1 MKTAVLYARYSS
13 ANQTEQSIEGQ
24 VHVCEKYAAQNDI
37 QIVRR
42 YIDRAISG
50 TSDNR
55 PQFQQMIADSRNG
68 GFEIVLVYKLDRFA
82 RNRYDSAIYKKKL
95 RDNGIRVVSATEC
108 ITDSPEGIIME
119 GLLEAMDEYYSA
131 ELSRKM
137 KRGKE
142 ESFRKGYYLNH
153 VPPFGYKL
161 IDRRLAVDEATAP
174 IVPEIF
180 RSYLTGRKIGEIA
193 EDMNAK
199 GIPTAAGTRWKPM
212 DVSRLLHRRLYVGE
226 YAFGDFEGVMPCP
239 QIVERE
245 LYDAVQDYIAAAV
258 KRRRKRMDY
267 TYMLTGKLIC
277 ADCGKSVCGS
287 TSRQKHYYYCRHCES
302 ARAIDAD
309 YLHAKT
315 LAALDEY
322 LSEDKVAE
330 IAAAAYA
337 QYQQEEQVDERPAL
351 ERELRSVES
360 QIQNAV
366 NAILAGAALP
376 ELQDKITQLK
386 ERQAAIKQTLLETP
400 PEMPRLAEDHFRL
413 VLSEMARKSSAELFK
428 TVVGLVLLKGD
439 TVVICIN
446 LTDEANIPPLE
457 QILFSVT
464 DAPSSVTQ
472 NKITQIS
479 GWILIAA

>member
-1 MKTAVLYARYSS
+1 MKNAVLYARYSS
-13 ANQTEQSIEGQ
+13 NNQTEQSIEGQ
-24 VHVCEKYAAQNDI
+24 IHVCEKYAAQNDI
-37 QIVRR
+37 QIVRH

-55 PQFQQMIADSRNG
+55 PQFQQMIADSRHG
-68 GFEIVLVYKLDRFA
+68 DFEIVLVYKLDRFA

-95 RDNGIRVVSATEC
+95 RDNGARVVSATEN

-137 KRGKE
+137 MRGKE
-142 ESFRKGYYLNH
+142 ESFQKGYYLNH
-153 VPPFGYKL
+153 VAPFGYKL
-161 IDRRLAVDEATAP
+161 VGRRLTVDEATAP
-174 IVPEIF
+174 LVPEIF
-180 RSYLTGRKIGEIA
+180 RGYLDGKRIGEIA
-193 EDMNAK
+193 ANLNAK

-212 DVSRLLHRRLYVGE
+212 DVSRLLHRRLYIGE
-226 YAFGDFEGVMPCP
+226 YKFGDFEGVMPCP
-239 QIVERE
+239 QIVPRE
-245 LYDAVQDYIAAAV
+245 LYDAVQDYLAESV
-258 KRRRKRMDY
+258 QRRRKRNDY

-277 ADCGKSVCGS
+277 AECGKSVCGS
-287 TSRQKHYYYCRHCES
+287 TSGNKHYYYCRRCDS

-322 LSEDKVAE
+322 LNEDKVAE
-330 IAAAAYA
+330 LAAAAYA

-351 ERELRSVES
+351 ERELRSVDT

-366 NAILAGAALP
+366 NAIVAGTALP
-376 ELQDKITQLK
+376 ELQDKIVQLK
-386 ERQAAIKQTLLETP
+386 ERQAALREALLDAPTA
-400 PEMPRLAEDHFRL
+400 MPRLTEEHFRL
-413 VLSEMARKSSAELFK
+413 ALSEMSKQSSVELFK

-439 TVVICIN
+439 TVIVCVN
-446 LTDEANIPPLE
+446 LTDETNIPPLE
-457 QILFSVT
+457 QILFRVT
-464 DAPSSVTQ
+464 DAPSAVTQ

>member
-1 MKTAVLYARYSS
+1 MKNAVIYARYSS
-13 ANQTEQSIEGQ
+13 NNQTEQSIEGQ
-24 VHVCEKYAAQNDI
+24 IHVCEKYAAQNDI
-37 QIVRR
+37 QIVRH

-55 PQFQQMIADSRNG
+55 PQFQQMIADSRHGN
-68 GFEIVLVYKLDRFA
+68 FEIVLVYKLDRFA

-95 RDNGIRVVSATEC
+95 RDNGARVVSATEN

-137 KRGKE
+137 MRGKE
-142 ESFRKGYYLNH
+142 ESFQKGYYLNH

-161 IDRRLAVDEATAP
+161 VDRRLTIDEATAP
-174 IVPEIF
+174 LVPEIF
-180 RSYLTGRKIGEIA
+180 RSYLDGKRIGEIS
-193 EDMNAK
+193 DDLNAK

-212 DVSRLLHRRLYVGE
+212 DVSRLLHRRLYIGE
-226 YAFGDFEGVMPCP
+226 YKFGDFEGVMPCP
-239 QIVERE
+239 QIVPRE
-245 LYDAVQDYIAAAV
+245 LYDAVQDYLAASV
-258 KRRRKRMDY
+258 QRRRKRNDY

-277 ADCGKSVCGS
+277 AECGKSVCGS
-287 TSRQKHYYYCRHCES
+287 TSGKKHYYYCRRCDS

-315 LAALDEY
+315 LDALDEY
-322 LSEDKVAE
+322 LNEDKVAE
-330 IAAAAYA
+330 LAAAAYA

-351 ERELRSVES
+351 ERELKSVDT

-366 NAILAGAALP
+366 NAIVAGADLP
-376 ELQDKITQLK
+376 ELQDKISKLK
-386 ERQAAIKQTLLETP
+386 EQQSALRSALLEIP
-400 PEMPRLAEDHFRL
+400 VALPRLTEEHFRL
-413 VLSEMARKSSAELFK
+413 ALSEMAKQSSSELFK

-439 TVVICIN
+439 RVIVCVN
-446 LTDEANIPPLE
+446 LTDETNIPPLE
-457 QILFSVT
+457 QILFRVT
-464 DAPSSVTQ
+464 DAPSAVTQ
-472 NKITQIS
+472 NKIAQIS